1 MSSTKKSRLIYNSIE
16 IEKSIKESPVLFLD
30 RDGVIIE
37 DCHYIKEPNK
47 VKLCKGAKKLIRTAF
62 KKNIPVIIITN
73 QSGISKKLL
82 SWEDYYSVTKA
93 MLIKLGIPNP
103 VSAIYAN
110 SYINDIPK
118 ENWRKPNPTMILKA
132 LKDLNLDINN
142 SILIGDRKSDILS
155 GIRAGIKNIIHVK
168 TGHGKE
174 EKKYLKNDLENNL
187 IDLKKSNLKFINDLN
202 EFPFNLFSP

>member
-1 MSSTKKSRLIYNSIE
+1 MPSIKKSSLIFNTTE
-16 IEKSIKESPVLFLD
+16 REERIKESPVLFLD

-47 VKLCKGAKKLIRTAF
+47 VKLCKGAKNLIRSAF
-62 KKNIPVIIITN
+62 KKNIPIIIITN
-73 QSGISKKLL
+73 QSGISKNLL

-93 MLIKLGIPNP
+93 MLNKLGKPNP
-103 VSAIYAN
+103 ISAIYAN
-110 SYINDIPK
+110 SYINDVPK

-132 LKDLNLDINN
+132 LNDLNLEINN

-168 TGHGKE
+168 TGHGEE

-187 IDLKKSNLKFINDLN
+187 IDLKESNLKFINDLH
-202 EFPFNLFSP
+202 EFPFKLFSA

>member
-1 MSSTKKSRLIYNSIE
+1 MSSTKESRLIFNNNE
-16 IEKSIKESPVLFLD
+16 IEKIKESPVLFLD

-47 VKLCKGAKKLIRTAF
+47 VKLCKGAKKLIRYAF
-62 KKNIPVIIITN
+62 KKNIPIIIITN
-73 QSGISKKLL
+73 QSGISKNLL

-93 MLIKLGIPNP
+93 MLSKLGNPNP
-103 VSAIYAN
+103 ISAIYAN

-118 ENWRKPNPTMILKA
+118 ANWRKPNPTMILKA

-174 EKKYLKNDLENNL
+174 EKKYLKHDLESNL
-187 IDLKKSNLKFINDLN
+187 IDLKKSNLQFINDLN
-202 EFPFNLFSP
+202 EFPFNLFNP